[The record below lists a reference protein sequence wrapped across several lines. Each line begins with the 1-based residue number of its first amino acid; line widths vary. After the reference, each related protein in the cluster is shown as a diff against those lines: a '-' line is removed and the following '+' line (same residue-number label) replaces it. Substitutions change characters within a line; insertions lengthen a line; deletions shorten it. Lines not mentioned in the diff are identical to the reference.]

1 MNSSN
6 KKLKD
11 TLIGEATLR
20 LIKDKKSINSQA
32 LLNEL
37 NKMQSLEIDSERL
50 SALYVVIREIESF
63 TASKEANSAGHKGV
77 KHRTDGRKELSMNGR
92 NRNIH

>member
-11 TLIGEATLR
+11 TLIGEATLQ
-20 LIKDKKSINSQA
+20 LIKNKKPVNSKT

-37 NKMQSLEIDSERL
+37 NDMQNREIDSERL
-50 SALYVVIREIESF
+50 SALHVVIKEIHQF
-63 TASKEANSAGHKGV
+63 TASKEAHRAGQKGV
-77 KHRTDGRKELSMNGR
+77 KHRKDGRKDLSINET
-92 NRNIH
+92 NKNIH

>member
-11 TLIGEATLR
+11 TLIGEATLW

-50 SALYVVIREIESF
+50 SALYVVIREIENF